1 MIGWAWTGAQAAA
14 AAAAVALFVRG
25 CRRTGREVVGR
36 ALLLAGGLGSLV
48 LALSPPVDHVVDA
61 SFTAHMAQHLAM
73 VVVAAPLL
81 VAADP
86 VPSIL
91 AGLASWLRRPV
102 SSIHRGARGAGVRPP
117 HPAAAFSAHMG
128 ALVVWHVPALF
139 DAAVENVGVHT
150 LEHASFVV
158 TALWFWA
165 PVLTVRGRR
174 RLTEV
179 GAVVYLVAAG
189 AICSAIGALLTFAS
203 SPLYPTYARDGAIPA
218 LRDQQLAGVL
228 MWVPPGVVYVVVAA
242 VVLWRWLENA
252 ERGEDVA
259 FAAAAGPV
267 ATDGRA
273 ARRDVR

>member
-1 MIGWAWTGAQAAA
+1 MIGWAWSGAQAAA

-25 CRRTGREVVGR
+25 CRRTRREVTGR

-117 HPAAAFSAHMG
+117 HLAAAFSAHMG

-259 FAAAAGPV
+259 FAAAARPV
-267 ATDGRA
+267 ATGGRA
-273 ARRDVR
+273 ARRDVG